1 MLPLCRYSAP
11 FAADIDKAPLLQGSC
26 RRLRGPQN
34 ACNHQ
39 IFHYYIRVIKLYA
52 GAEMSGNKIESG
64 KKGKFLRILTSHY
77 RLIIFILM
85 WIFLTFLWFIGP
97 ENDPELSYFVLLLFC
112 SVVLGLFFVFIEILE
127 EIPKTI
133 RKIIEKFG
141 KDSGDDRSFL
151 EKFSEII
158 FHSVAS
164 TLLFF
169 VLATAVMTA
178 IAACIEPYIFA
189 ENSSI
194 KFAGRLFLIVVMMWA
209 LSPLWIIL
217 LNVFDKNGAK
227 ISKTPAKNKTSVKTP
242 TIHWPQLI
250 ASILIGYSIIMAVSV
265 LIEPLVEPHF
275 PSLFGSDFIENTML
289 VGLLISSAIGV
300 LYLLFRFPAIP
311 IYLIAIAITLIFGTV
326 FLVVLVGTTAT
337 LSLGA
342 VLSWA
347 VFFSIMRPKTEITII
362 EKKEV
367 QNDRQD

>member
-1 MLPLCRYSAP
+1 
-11 FAADIDKAPLLQGSC
+11 
-26 RRLRGPQN
+26 
-34 ACNHQ
+34 
-39 IFHYYIRVIKLYA
+39 
-52 GAEMSGNKIESG
+52 MS
-64 KKGKFLRILTSHY
+64 KFLRILTNHY
-77 RLIIFILM
+77 RSIIFILM

-112 SVVLGLFFVFIEILE
+112 SVVLGLFFVFIEILK

-178 IAACIEPYIFA
+178 IAACLEPFIFA

-209 LSPLWIIL
+209 SSPLWIIL

-227 ISKTPAKNKTSVKTP
+227 ISKTPAKNKTIVKTP

-289 VGLLISSAIGV
+289 VGLLISSAIGI

-362 EKKEV
+362 ENKEN

>member
-1 MLPLCRYSAP
+1 
-11 FAADIDKAPLLQGSC
+11 
-26 RRLRGPQN
+26 
-34 ACNHQ
+34 
-39 IFHYYIRVIKLYA
+39 
-52 GAEMSGNKIESG
+52 
-64 KKGKFLRILTSHY
+64 
-77 RLIIFILM
+77 M

-97 ENDPELSYFVLLLFC
+97 ENDPKLTYFDVILFF
-112 SVVLGLFFVFIEILE
+112 SILLGLFFVFIEILKQ
-127 EIPKTI
+127 IPKTI
-133 RKIIEKFG
+133 RKVIEKFG
-141 KDSGDDRSFL
+141 KDSGDDRGFL

-158 FHSVAS
+158 FHSVTS

-178 IAACIEPYIFA
+178 IAACIEPYVFA

-209 LSPLWIIL
+209 SSPFWIIL
-217 LNVFDKNGAK
+217 LNVLDKNGAK
-227 ISKTPAKNKTSVKTP
+227 ISKTPAKNKTDSKTP
-242 TIHWPQLI
+242 TIHWPKLI
-250 ASILIGYSIIMAVSV
+250 ASVWIGYSIIMALSV
-265 LIEPLVEPHF
+265 LIEPLLEPHF

-289 VGLLISSAIGV
+289 VGLLISLVIGV

-326 FLVVLVGTTAT
+326 FLLVLVGTTAT

-362 EKKEV
+362 ENKED
-367 QNDRQD
+367 QNDRQN

>member
-1 MLPLCRYSAP
+1 M
-11 FAADIDKAPLLQGSC
+11 
-26 RRLRGPQN
+26 N
-34 ACNHQ
+34 
-39 IFHYYIRVIKLYA
+39 
-52 GAEMSGNKIESG
+52 
-64 KKGKFLRILTSHY
+64 KFLRIITSHY

-97 ENDPELSYFVLLLFC
+97 ENDPKLTYFDVILFF
-112 SVVLGLFFVFIEILE
+112 SILLGLFFVFIEILK

-133 RKIIEKFG
+133 RKVIEKFG
-141 KDSGDDRSFL
+141 KDSGDDRNFL

-178 IAACIEPYIFA
+178 IAACLEPFVFA

-209 LSPLWIIL
+209 SSPFWIIL
-217 LNVFDKNGAK
+217 LNVLDKNGDK
-227 ISKTPAKNKTSVKTP
+227 ISKTPVKNKTGGKTP
-242 TIHWPQLI
+242 TIHPPQLI
-250 ASILIGYSIIMAVSV
+250 ASVWIGYSIIMAVSV

-289 VGLLISSAIGV
+289 VGVLIYSVIATI
-300 LYLLFRFPAIP
+300 YLLVRFPTIP

-362 EKKEV
+362 ENKED
-367 QNDRQD
+367 QNDRQN

>member
-1 MLPLCRYSAP
+1 
-11 FAADIDKAPLLQGSC
+11 
-26 RRLRGPQN
+26 
-34 ACNHQ
+34 
-39 IFHYYIRVIKLYA
+39 
-52 GAEMSGNKIESG
+52 MS
-64 KKGKFLRILTSHY
+64 KFLRILTSHY

-97 ENDPELSYFVLLLFC
+97 ENDPKLTYFDVILFF
-112 SVVLGLFFVFIEILE
+112 SILLGLFFVFIEILKQ
-127 EIPKTI
+127 IPKTI
-133 RKIIEKFG
+133 RKVIEKFG
-141 KDSGDDRSFL
+141 KDSGDDRGFL

-158 FHSVAS
+158 FHSVTS

-178 IAACIEPYIFA
+178 IAACIEPYVFA

-209 LSPLWIIL
+209 SSPFWIIL
-217 LNVFDKNGAK
+217 LNVLDKNGAK
-227 ISKTPAKNKTSVKTP
+227 ISKTPAKNKTDSKTP
-242 TIHWPQLI
+242 TIHWPKLI
-250 ASILIGYSIIMAVSV
+250 ASVWIGYSIIMALSV
-265 LIEPLVEPHF
+265 LIEPLLEPHF

-289 VGLLISSAIGV
+289 VGLLISLVIGV

-326 FLVVLVGTTAT
+326 FLLVLVGTTAT

-362 EKKEV
+362 ENKED
-367 QNDRQD
+367 QNDRQN

>member
-1 MLPLCRYSAP
+1 
-11 FAADIDKAPLLQGSC
+11 
-26 RRLRGPQN
+26 
-34 ACNHQ
+34 
-39 IFHYYIRVIKLYA
+39 
-52 GAEMSGNKIESG
+52 
-64 KKGKFLRILTSHY
+64 
-77 RLIIFILM
+77 M
-85 WIFLTFLWFIGP
+85 WIFLTILWFIGP
-97 ENDPELSYFVLLLFC
+97 ENDPKLTYFDVILFF
-112 SVVLGLFFVFIEILE
+112 SILLGLFFVFIEILK

-178 IAACIEPYIFA
+178 IAACLEPFVFA

-194 KFAGRLFLIVVMMWA
+194 KFTGRLFLIVVTMWA
-209 LSPLWIIL
+209 SSPLWIIL
-217 LNVFDKNGAK
+217 LNVLDKNGDK
-227 ISKTPAKNKTSVKTP
+227 LSKTPVKNKMDSKTP
-242 TIHWPQLI
+242 TIHPPQLI
-250 ASILIGYSIIMAVSV
+250 ASVWIGYSIIMAVSV

-300 LYLLFRFPAIP
+300 LYLLVRFPAIS

-367 QNDRQD
+367 QNDRQN